1 VFGSTE
7 LVLRIPTALFLPVGC
22 VLLLLLACRWMPL
35 WPAAVVALLGIM
47 TGTLVSYAIQLSE
60 YQVDAAGV
68 VAVVLLHEI
77 VWDVTQPRWRS
88 TRTLL
93 AYGGM
98 ALACIFSTPV
108 VFVAGPLLVFDAVRS
123 IRRPFGPRFV
133 GAVSAGIVILA
144 QLAAFVFPQNS
155 LRASAYWDQQFLPHS
170 GLGAQASFVGD
181 GLRGF
186 VTGIFT
192 SSAQS
197 NLHGLVVGTHW
208 AWALTLAF
216 GVLLCVGVV
225 GAARSSRGRTLLFAI
240 VASQVLTLIASSQR
254 DWPFGFVRTN
264 YYLIPL
270 LILLAG
276 LGGVMIARFGVS
288 LLRRRSAAQRVWVAL
303 PRGVAGVVLCAAVL
317 VAVGLVVASE
327 VGAYRQTRGSVTAP
341 QYGGQI
347 GTVVTAVENQ
357 ARPGAAVVVTGGVM
371 TTPGWRYYGYEY
383 DGQAAKSGR
392 EIPLSRVSFPAQH
405 GSPAI
410 TAMVDRLKPSQVFL
424 YLPFGTTG
432 AEVGKDTRAVAGK
445 GNCREVRSKGYG
457 ASGLLISFSCTPL
470 G

>member
-1 VFGSTE
+1 
-7 LVLRIPTALFLPVGC
+7 
-22 VLLLLLACRWMPL
+22 
-35 WPAAVVALLGIM
+35 
-47 TGTLVSYAIQLSE
+47 
-60 YQVDAAGV
+60 
-68 VAVVLLHEI
+68 
-77 VWDVTQPRWRS
+77 
-88 TRTLL
+88 
-93 AYGGM
+93 
-98 ALACIFSTPV
+98 
-108 VFVAGPLLVFDAVRS
+108 
-123 IRRPFGPRFV
+123 
-133 GAVSAGIVILA
+133 
-144 QLAAFVFPQNS
+144 
-155 LRASAYWDQQFLPHS
+155 
-170 GLGAQASFVGD
+170 
-181 GLRGF
+181 
-186 VTGIFT
+186 
-192 SSAQS
+192 
-197 NLHGLVVGTHW
+197 
-208 AWALTLAF
+208 
-216 GVLLCVGVV
+216 
-225 GAARSSRGRTLLFAI
+225 
-240 VASQVLTLIASSQR
+240 
-254 DWPFGFVRTN
+254 
-264 YYLIPL
+264 
-270 LILLAG
+270 
-276 LGGVMIARFGVS
+276 
-288 LLRRRSAAQRVWVAL
+288 
-303 PRGVAGVVLCAAVL
+303 VL

-327 VGAYRQTRGSVTAP
+327 MGAYRQTRGSVTAP